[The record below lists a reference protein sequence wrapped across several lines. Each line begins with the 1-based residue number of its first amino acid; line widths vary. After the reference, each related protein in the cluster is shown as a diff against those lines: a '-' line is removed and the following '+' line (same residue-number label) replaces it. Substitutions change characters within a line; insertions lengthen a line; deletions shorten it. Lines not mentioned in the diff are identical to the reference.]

1 VSTTLSKGY
10 KKPDTGDRGS
20 VWFKNLEDNIDQI
33 NDHEHDGTDGEKV
46 KSKNISSTTS
56 AIASADWGA
65 DSGGSTYAATVT
77 FPSGV
82 TYENHT
88 LTFIDD
94 ATGDQIF
101 PTVTKASSTTMTVTV
116 NDNSLDLT
124 IVYG

>member
-10 KKPDTGDRGS
+10 KKPQTGDRGS

-56 AIASADWGA
+56 AIASADWGS
-65 DSGGSTYAATVT
+65 DSGGSTFSATVT
-77 FPSGV
+77 FPTGV

-94 ATGDQIF
+94 ATGDRIF

>member
-1 VSTTLSKGY
+1 MSTTLSKGY

-20 VWFKNLEDNIDQI
+20 IWFSNLEENIERI
-33 NDHEHDGTDGEKV
+33 NSHEHNGSDGEKI
-46 KSKNISSTTS
+46 KSKNITATTS
-56 AIASADWGA
+56 TIASGSWGS

-82 TYENHT
+82 AYENHT
-88 LTFIDD
+88 MTFIDD

-116 NDNSLDLT
+116 NDNTLDLT

>member
-1 VSTTLSKGY
+1 MSTTLSKGY
-10 KKPDTGDRGS
+10 KKPATGDRGS
-20 VWFKNLEDNIDQI
+20 VWFSNLEDNIDLV
-33 NDHEHDGTDGEKV
+33 NSHEHDGTDGEKI

-56 AIASADWGA
+56 SIASGDWGS
-65 DSGGSTYAATVT
+65 DSGGSTYSATVT

-88 LTFIDD
+88 LSFIDD
-94 ATGDQIF
+94 ATGDRIF

-116 NDNSLDLT
+116 NDNTLDLT